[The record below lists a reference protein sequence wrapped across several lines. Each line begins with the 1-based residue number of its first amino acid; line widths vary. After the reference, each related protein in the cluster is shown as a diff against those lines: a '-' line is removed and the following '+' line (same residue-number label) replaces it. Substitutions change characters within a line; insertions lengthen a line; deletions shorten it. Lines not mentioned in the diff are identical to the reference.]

1 MLAPILSFIPALTA
15 WCVIPFGAPLPTRW
29 GRIDLVVADLPVG
42 FLFILAI
49 TSLGV
54 YGIVLA
60 GWSSNNKYAL
70 LGGLRSSAQMISY
83 EISLGMSTIPVLLLA
98 GNVSLNS
105 IINQQAWGGWNV
117 VNLTVAFFI
126 FMVAAFAETNRLPF
140 DLPEAESELIA
151 GYHTEY
157 SAMKFSLFFIAEYAN
172 MVTASALMATL
183 FFGGWDVPFT
193 ARDNIGPYSGWLSLL
208 SIGIF
213 LAKILFFLF
222 LFMWVRWTLPRF
234 RYDQLM
240 SLGWKFMLPL
250 ALVYIVLIAAVMLG
264 LSAAGIQHGTHVR
277 RDSRLRSTLRLMI
290 VLFAILDRG
299 RIISPAYG
307 RMPKQEIERAA
318 PRSMRVDSRQ
328 READNGNQ
336 GEGRRAAD
344 RGRELRTGDAQGNGA
359 HASSTCSTS
368 TAEVTTQYPE
378 EKSPISPR
386 WRGTHRMLTT
396 ETGKAQCVAC
406 GLCPT
411 VCPANCIKLVPGED
425 EEGNRYPL
433 VFEIDEFRCI
443 FCGYCQEVC
452 PEEAIH
458 VGRHYEN
465 AEYSREGFVYDL
477 QRLMDQTHPVCEMW
491 DPEDPK
497 GE

>member
-1 MLAPILSFIPALTA
+1 MAFYLFTVLKMIVVFTVYMIGVALLTLAERKISAWIQDRHGPNRVGKGWGQPFADGLKNIMKEETMPAGVNKPLFILAPILSFIPALTA

-29 GRIDLVVADLPVG
+29 GRIDMVVADLPVG
-42 FLFILAI
+42 FLFILAL
-49 TSLGV
+49 TSLSV

-70 LGGLRSSAQMISY
+70 LGGLRSSAQMVSY
-83 EISLGMSTIPVLLLA
+83 EISMGMATIPVLLLA

-157 SAMKFSLFFIAEYAN
+157 SAMKFSLFFISEYAS

-193 ARDNIGPYSGWLSLL
+193 SRDNIGPYSGWLTLL
-208 SIGIF
+208 SVGIF
-213 LAKILFFLF
+213 LLKVLFFLF
-222 LFMWVRWTLPRF
+222 FFMWIRWTLPRF

-264 LSAAGIQHGTHVR
+264 LSAADIQPG
-277 RDSRLRSTLRLMI
+277 LMYATI
-290 VLFAILDRG
+290 LGSINVALVIILFAILDRG

-307 RMPKQEIERAA
+307 RMHPREIER
-318 PRSMRVDSRQ
+318 MRQVT
-328 READNGNQ
+328 
-336 GEGRRAAD
+336 RRAQ
-344 RGRELRTGDAQGNGA
+344 L
-359 HASSTCSTS
+359 
-368 TAEVTTQYPE
+368 
-378 EKSPISPR
+378 
-386 WRGTHRMLTT
+386 
-396 ETGKAQCVAC
+396 VA
-406 GLCPT
+406 
-411 VCPANCIKLVPGED
+411 
-425 EEGNRYPL
+425 EGNR
-433 VFEIDEFRCI
+433 
-443 FCGYCQEVC
+443 
-452 PEEAIH
+452 
-458 VGRHYEN
+458 
-465 AEYSREGFVYDL
+465 
-477 QRLMDQTHPVCEMW
+477 
-491 DPEDPK
+491 
-497 GE
+497 

>member
-1 MLAPILSFIPALTA
+1 MITSGVYALLQAADPNQPPVSGMAFYLFTVLKMIVVFTIYMIGVALLTLAERKISAWIQDRHGPNRVGKGWGQPFADGLKNIMKEETMPAGVNKPLFVLAPILSFIPALTA

-29 GRIDLVVADLPVG
+29 GRIDMVVADLPVG
-42 FLFILAI
+42 FLFILAL
-49 TSLGV
+49 TSLSV

-70 LGGLRSSAQMISY
+70 LGGLRSSAQMVSY
-83 EISLGMSTIPVLLLA
+83 EISMGMATIPVLLLA

-157 SAMKFSLFFIAEYAN
+157 SAMKFSLFFISEYAS

-193 ARDNIGPYSGWLSLL
+193 SHDNVGPYSGWLTLL
-208 SIGIF
+208 SVGIF
-213 LAKILFFLF
+213 LLKVLFFLF
-222 LFMWVRWTLPRF
+222 LFMWIRWTLPRF

-264 LSAAGIQHGTHVR
+264 LSASDIQPGMMYAAILGSINVAVV
-277 RDSRLRSTLRLMI
+277 I
-290 VLFAILDRG
+290 ILFAILDRG

-307 RMPKQEIERAA
+307 RMHPREIER
-318 PRSMRVDSRQ
+318 MRQVT
-328 READNGNQ
+328 
-336 GEGRRAAD
+336 RRAQLA
-344 RGRELRTGDAQGNGA
+344 
-359 HASSTCSTS
+359 
-368 TAEVTTQYPE
+368 AE
-378 EKSPISPR
+378 
-386 WRGTHRMLTT
+386 
-396 ETGKAQCVAC
+396 
-406 GLCPT
+406 
-411 VCPANCIKLVPGED
+411 AN
-425 EEGNRYPL
+425 R
-433 VFEIDEFRCI
+433 
-443 FCGYCQEVC
+443 
-452 PEEAIH
+452 
-458 VGRHYEN
+458 
-465 AEYSREGFVYDL
+465 
-477 QRLMDQTHPVCEMW
+477 
-491 DPEDPK
+491 
-497 GE
+497 

>member
-1 MLAPILSFIPALTA
+1 M
-15 WCVIPFGAPLPTRW
+15 
-29 GRIDLVVADLPVG
+29 VVADLPVG

-49 TSLGV
+49 TSLSV

-60 GWSSNNKYAL
+60 GWSSNNKYSL
-70 LGGLRSSAQMISY
+70 LGGLRSSAQMVSY
-83 EISLGMSTIPVLLLA
+83 EISMGMSTIPVILLA
-98 GNVSLNS
+98 GNVSLSS

-117 VNLTVAFFI
+117 INLTVAFFI

-157 SAMKFSLFFIAEYAN
+157 SAMKFSLFFIAEYAG

-193 ARDNIGPYSGWLSLL
+193 AHDNIGPYSIWLSLL

-213 LAKILFFLF
+213 LGKILFFLF

-264 LSAAGIQHGTHVR
+264 LSASGIPEGAWHTAIYGSVNIVVV
-277 RDSRLRSTLRLMI
+277 I

-307 RMPKQEIERAA
+307 RMH
-318 PRSMRVDSRQ
+318 PREVARL
-328 READNGNQ
+328 REVT
-336 GEGRRAAD
+336 RRATMAA
-344 RGRELRTGDAQGNGA
+344 E
-359 HASSTCSTS
+359 AS
-368 TAEVTTQYPE
+368 
-378 EKSPISPR
+378 R
-386 WRGTHRMLTT
+386 
-396 ETGKAQCVAC
+396 
-406 GLCPT
+406 
-411 VCPANCIKLVPGED
+411 
-425 EEGNRYPL
+425 
-433 VFEIDEFRCI
+433 
-443 FCGYCQEVC
+443 
-452 PEEAIH
+452 
-458 VGRHYEN
+458 
-465 AEYSREGFVYDL
+465 
-477 QRLMDQTHPVCEMW
+477 
-491 DPEDPK
+491 
-497 GE
+497 